1 MNNIEIGK
9 LMIVATLKKMTDLN
23 DDDLSELVTS
33 IPIQKYKKG
42 TVLLNQGDK
51 PDMSYYLIMGCVR
64 QYVYN
69 EHGKEITVDLYIDEQ
84 SINMFSYAD
93 EAGDSMY
100 SLACL
105 EDCIMVSCPEIM
117 TRDLEN
123 TQPEFRNMLRI
134 FFQNQFIVL
143 QKNLASFKAQSPEER
158 FRALVKNRPELLKR
172 VPQTIL
178 ASYLDITPETF
189 SRYKK
194 TLT

>member
-9 LMIVATLKKMTDLN
+9 LMIVETLKKMTDLN

-33 IPIQKYKKG
+33 IPIQKYKRG

-64 QYVYN
+64 QYVCN

-93 EAGDSMY
+93 EVGDSMY

-123 TQPEFRNMLRI
+123 TQPEFRDMLRI
-134 FFQNQFIVL
+134 FFQNQFTVL
-143 QKNLASFKAQSPEER
+143 QKNLASFKAQTPEER

-172 VPQTIL
+172 VPQNIL
-178 ASYLDITPETF
+178 ASYLNITPETF